1 MWVLITLFLLLQ
13 TSPLKIEIQIML
25 FSVIC
30 NCVGQYSWTVNLRR
44 IYRVAFAWN
53 FLRVMYTYLLYNL
66 LRYVYKGLQ
75 RYPQKKKRKENKPF
89 KILNSVY
96 LLP

>member
-13 TSPLKIEIQIML
+13 TSPLKIEFQIML

-30 NCVGQYSWTVNLRR
+30 NCVGQYSWTVNLRK
-44 IYRVAFAWN
+44 IYQVAFAWN

-66 LRYVYKGLQ
+66 LRYVYQGLQ
-75 RYPQKKKRKENKPF
+75 RYQQKKKRKQNKPF
-89 KILNSVY
+89 RILNSVY
-96 LLP
+96 SLP

>member
-13 TSPLKIEIQIML
+13 TSQLKIEVQIML

-30 NCVGQYSWTVNLRR
+30 NCVGQYSWTVNLRK
-44 IYRVAFAWN
+44 IYQVAFAWN

-66 LRYVYKGLQ
+66 LRYVYQGLQ
-75 RYPQKKKRKENKPF
+75 RYQQKKKRKQNKPF
-89 KILNSVY
+89 RILNSVY
-96 LLP
+96 SFP

>member
-13 TSPLKIEIQIML
+13 TSQLKIEVQIML

-30 NCVGQYSWTVNLRR
+30 NCVGQYSWTVNLRK
-44 IYRVAFAWN
+44 IYQVAFAWN

-66 LRYVYKGLQ
+66 LRYVYQGLQ
-75 RYPQKKKRKENKPF
+75 RYQQKKKTKQNKPLR
-89 KILNSVY
+89 ILNSVY
-96 LLP
+96 SLP